1 MATIRQQKNTRWQ
14 AIIRRRGF
22 KMLTKTFSTQEH
34 ALMWARYIES
44 EIDRGIFV
52 DRSEAERTSMG
63 ELFDRYER
71 EITPHKK
78 SAGRERNRLK
88 LLKKTYANFTAS
100 SIQRQHIAAFRD
112 QRISEGISGA
122 TVIKELNL
130 LSHVIDTAI
139 REWGFPLQSN
149 PAKLIRKPKPAK
161 SRERRLSINEEEV
174 LLACCR
180 CSRSILL
187 ESIVILAIETCMRLS
202 ELLDLHWDD
211 VDLKKRV
218 LYLHI
223 SKNGEGRTVPLS
235 GVAIRVLSLIPR
247 QINNKKVFWRWSST
261 SGFQHSWRRAVINA
275 KIKDLR
281 FHDLRHEG
289 ISRMFE
295 KGFSLAEVALIS
307 GHKTWSMLRRYTHL
321 KAEDLVKKMI

>member
-78 SAGRERNRLK
+78 SASRERSRLK
-88 LLKKTYANFTAS
+88 LLKKTYAGFTAS
-100 SIQRQHIAAFRD
+100 SIQRQHIAIFRD
-112 QRISEGISGA
+112 QRISEGKSGA

-139 REWGFPLQSN
+139 KEWGFPLQSN
-149 PAKLIRKPKPAK
+149 PAKLIRKPKAEK
-161 SRERRLSINEEEV
+161 SRERRLSINEEEI

-180 CSRSILL
+180 RSRSILL
-187 ESIVILAIETCMRLS
+187 ESIVILAIESCMRLG
-202 ELLDLHWDD
+202 ELLNLHWDD
-211 VDLKKRV
+211 VDLEKRV
-218 LYLHI
+218 LYLHKT
-223 SKNGEGRTVPLS
+223 KNGEKRTVPLS
-235 GVAIRVLSLIPR
+235 GVAIRVLTLIPR
-247 QINNKKVFWRWSST
+247 QINNKKVFWKWSSP
-261 SGFQHSWRRAVINA
+261 SGFQHTWRRAVINA

-289 ISRMFE
+289 TSRMFE

-321 KAEDLVKKMI
+321 KAEDLVKKM